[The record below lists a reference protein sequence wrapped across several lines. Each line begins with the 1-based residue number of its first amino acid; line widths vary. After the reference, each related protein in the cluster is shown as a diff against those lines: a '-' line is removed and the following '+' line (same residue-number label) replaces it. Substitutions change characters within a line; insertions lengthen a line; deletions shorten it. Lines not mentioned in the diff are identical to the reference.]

1 MNNLCFTGE
10 WDKAIQTAE
19 HYDRISLS
27 TTYYKMA
34 KQFEISK
41 DFEKAIEYCEKSGTH
56 KKEVPRM
63 LLNSGEIAILEDY
76 ISRANDKDLYKW
88 WGQYLESQQRIEEAM
103 SFYKKGEDYADI
115 VSLPYIILY

>member
-1 MNNLCFTGE
+1 MVIGE

-19 HYDRISLS
+19 HFDRISLK

-41 DFEKAIEYCEKSGTH
+41 DFERAIDYYQKSETH

-63 LLNSGEIAILEDY
+63 LMNAGEWPRLEEYILLH
-76 ISRANDKDLYKW
+76 NDKELLKW
-88 WGQYLESQQRIEEAM
+88 WAQYLESQQRIDEALNY
-103 SFYKKGEDYADI
+103 YKKAEDYASI
-115 VSLPYIILY
+115 VLFIYLFY